1 MEELLTFL
9 DELAEKYNFSD
20 EDMKKLDEILYAVDD
35 EIYGNEYKDDDEDY
49 DISEEEVYGEE
60 EE

>member
-9 DELAEKYNFSD
+9 DELAEKYQFSD

-35 EIYGNEYKDDDEDY
+35 EIYGNEYKDDEDY
-49 DISEEEVYGEE
+49 DISDEEEVYGEE

>member
-1 MEELLTFL
+1 MDELLTFL
-9 DELAEKYNFSD
+9 DELAEKYQFSD
-20 EDMKKLDEILYAVDD
+20 EDVSRLENILYSVDG

>member
-1 MEELLTFL
+1 MDELLVYL
-9 DELAEKYNFSD
+9 DELAEKYQFSD

-35 EIYGNEYKDDDEDY
+35 EIYGNEYKGDEEY
-49 DISEEEVYGEE
+49 DISDEEEVYGEE

>member
-1 MEELLTFL
+1 MDELLSFL

-35 EIYGNEYKDDDEDY
+35 EIYGNEYKDDEDY